1 MSFQSF
7 SGEVASPGIRHPMPM
22 IAIGVGFSMLAGL
35 IARSLQVGKSME
47 ARKGSTSQ
55 LGLMENLRVILY
67 ESHDKGNISKVR

>member
-1 MSFQSF
+1 
-7 SGEVASPGIRHPMPM
+7 MPM

-35 IARSLQVGKSME
+35 IGRSLQVGKSME